1 MRIVKQCEEVP
12 ERIDIELLDGLNND
26 VVVLYL
32 GSKLKFMVNNLKGF
46 SLNELETFK
55 NYELEK
61 IKTLDIKSS
70 VESKLIVVDIVGD
83 LRLLLNSLN

>member
-1 MRIVKQCEEVP
+1 MILENCEDVP
-12 ERIDIELLDGLNND
+12 EGIDIELLDGLNND

-32 GSKLKFMVNNLKGF
+32 GSKLKFMVNKLRCF
-46 SLNELETFK
+46 TSQELEAFK

-70 VESKLIVVDIVGD
+70 VESKLVVVDIVGD
-83 LRLLLNSLN
+83 LRLLLDSLN

>member
-1 MRIVKQCEEVP
+1 MIIENCEDVP
-12 ERIDIELLDGLNND
+12 EGIDIELLDGLNND

-46 SLNELETFK
+46 SLNELEAFK

-61 IKTLDIKSS
+61 IKTLGIGSS
-70 VESKLIVVDIVGD
+70 VESKLVVVDIVGD

>member
-1 MRIVKQCEEVP
+1 MILENCEDVP
-12 ERIDIELLDGLNND
+12 EGIDIELLDGLNND

-46 SLNELETFK
+46 SLNELEAFK

-70 VESKLIVVDIVGD
+70 VESNLVVVDIVGD

>member
-1 MRIVKQCEEVP
+1 MILENCEDVP
-12 ERIDIELLDGLNND
+12 EGIDIELLDGLNND

-32 GSKLKFMVNNLKGF
+32 GSKLKFMVNKLRCF
-46 SLNELETFK
+46 TSQELEAFK

-70 VESKLIVVDIVGD
+70 VESKLVVVDIVGD

>member
-1 MRIVKQCEEVP
+1 MILKNCEDVP
-12 ERIDIELLDGLNND
+12 EAVVDIELLDGLNND

-32 GSKLKFMVNNLKGF
+32 GSKLKFMVSKSRCF
-46 SLNELETFK
+46 TPQELETFK

-61 IKTLDIKSS
+61 IKTLDIGSS
-70 VESKLIVVDIVGD
+70 VENKLVVVDIVGD

>member
-1 MRIVKQCEEVP
+1 MILENCEDVP
-12 ERIDIELLDGLNND
+12 EGIDIELLDGLNND

-32 GSKLKFMVNNLKGF
+32 GSKLKFMVNKLRCF
-46 SLNELETFK
+46 TSQELETFK

-70 VESKLIVVDIVGD
+70 VESKLVVVDIVGD
-83 LRLLLNSLN
+83 LRLLLDSLN